1 MEINYNF
8 NQGTLVLIY
17 RLLYNS
23 IYDINKEGDFRMM
36 KNTNNN
42 SVQKVI
48 KDLGI
53 KQYWHVKLMS
63 YLLQNEE
70 DINDFLFRFYDGE
83 YIPSMMKYQEHKREI
98 NQLTMEQFKEMSE
111 IDERKALEKVFQESI
126 SNEMLNTMNSNM
138 SAVEAHKRLMQQPSS
153 SFLSIIRSTDVAE
166 SNYSDDFL
174 LQF

>member
-1 MEINYNF
+1 MEHLF
-8 NQGTLVLIY
+8 LIVGY
-17 RLLYNS
+17 CIIVNN
-23 IYDINKEGDFRMM
+23 DTNKEGDFRMM

-111 IDERKALEKVFQESI
+111 INERKALEKVFQESI
-126 SNEMLNTMNSNM
+126 SDEMLNTMNNNM
-138 SAVEAHKRLMQQPSS
+138 SAIEAHERLMKYPSR
-153 SFLSIIRSTDVAE
+153 SFLTIVRSIGIAD
-166 SNYSDDFL
+166 SNHSDDFL